1 MKEGAIMDFD
11 KLNNEQISAV
21 INSLVNFVIR
31 VTSQNETKRE
41 AETAILPD
49 IIHILLG
56 YFL

>member
-1 MKEGAIMDFD
+1 MKEGAVMDAD
-11 KLNNEQISAV
+11 KLNNEQLAAV
-21 INSLVNFVIR
+21 KNSLVNFVIR
-31 VTSQNETKRE
+31 VSSQNETKRE

>member
-1 MKEGAIMDFD
+1 MDFD
-11 KLNNEQISAV
+11 KLNNEQISA
-21 INSLVNFVIR
+21 IKKSLVNFVIR

>member
-1 MKEGAIMDFD
+1 MDAD
-11 KLNNEQISAV
+11 KLNNEELAAV
-21 INSLVNFVIR
+21 KKSLVNFVIR
-31 VTSQNETKRE
+31 VSSQNETKRE